1 MELTTG
7 GPKGPP
13 RHLGGLFVRR
23 GGASAPPTSQSA
35 TFAQG
40 WASASAEATADK
52 KGQPPR
58 ARLAALLILSTALVT
73 SAQAQQAPRAMTL
86 VDLLNVPSLSDPQLS
101 PDGRQI
107 LYVFAKADWK
117 ANRRIGQVWRAN
129 VDGTGAV
136 QLTFG
141 ADDASNPRWSPDG
154 ATIGFVARRAAAQ
167 SQIHVISNSGGEARP
182 LTRHATGVS
191 NLSWS
196 PDGTFIYFIAADPK
210 TDEERARE
218 ADKDDVYAF
227 GEVKQ
232 EHLWRIA
239 VSNGAEQ
246 RLTSG
251 DFSIQAYQP
260 SRDGRQIAVNRAP
273 GPLQEDS
280 ANGDVG
286 VMDAAGGEIRH
297 LAGPTFREGG
307 AELSPDN
314 TQVLFR
320 AHANER
326 LEGYYNDRLFLISAK
341 GGPHRT
347 LKLPHQVLDAHWSKD
362 GKSIFILA
370 NLGVHTELFE
380 VDPATEALRQLTDG
394 RHAIHAWSYH
404 ASTDQ
409 HVMSIDEPANPGDV
423 WRLPARGGPP
433 VRVTR
438 LFDYLT
444 RDYRLPRQEKVE
456 WKGADGVTVE
466 GLLFYPL
473 DYVQGKRYPLVEQD
487 HGVTFSSDSF
497 GFGRSSDYPQVLA
510 ARGYAVL
517 QINPRGVAGYDDA
530 YLRDMVGH
538 YFKNAHLDVLAGIDH
553 VIKMGVADP
562 DRLIKM
568 GWSAGGTMTNK
579 LITFTDRFKAASS
592 GAGVANFISLY
603 AQSDVR
609 YYRTPWFGGTPW
621 QKDAPTDLYWEHSP
635 LKDIAKVKTPT
646 LILVGESDVR
656 VPMPQSVE
664 LYRALKSNGVPTR
677 MYVAPREPH
686 GWREL
691 RHQLFK
697 MNAELDWFERYA
709 LNRQYT
715 WEKAPAGEDSSPRRT
730 TSEPVR

>member
-1 MELTTG
+1 MRSTRSL
-7 GPKGPP
+7 
-13 RHLGGLFVRR
+13 V
-23 GGASAPPTSQSA
+23 
-35 TFAQG
+35 
-40 WASASAEATADK
+40 
-52 KGQPPR
+52 
-58 ARLAALLILSTALVT
+58 ALLILATVPLV
-73 SAQAQQAPRAMTL
+73 SSQARQPQRPMTL
-86 VDLLNVPSLSDPQLS
+86 IDLLNVPSLSDPRLS
-101 PDGRQI
+101 PDGRQM
-107 LYVFAKADWK
+107 LYVLARADWK

-129 VDGTGAV
+129 ADGSAAV
-136 QLTFG
+136 QLTTG
-141 ADDASNPRWSPDG
+141 ANEASSPRWSPDG
-154 ATIGFVARRAAAQ
+154 TTIAFVARRDAPQ
-167 SQIHVISNSGGEARP
+167 PQVHVMSNGGGEARQ

-191 NLSWS
+191 NPSWS
-196 PDGTFIYFIAADPK
+196 PDGTFIYFTATDPK
-210 TDEERARE
+210 TDQERARE
-218 ADKDDVYAF
+218 AETGDVYAF
-227 GEVKQ
+227 GESRQ
-232 EHLWRIA
+232 EHLWRVGVA
-239 VSNGAEQ
+239 NGAEQ

-251 DFSIQAYQP
+251 DYSIQAYQL
-260 SRDGRQIAVNRAP
+260 SRDGRQIAVDRAP

-286 VMDAAGGEIRH
+286 VMAASGGEIRR

-314 TQVLFR
+314 SQVLFM

-326 LEGYYNDRLFLISAK
+326 LEGYYNDRLFLIPAK
-341 GGPHRT
+341 GGAHKA

-380 VDPATEALRQLTDG
+380 VDPATEAMRQLTDG
-394 RHAIHAWSYH
+394 QHAIRSWAFHA
-404 ASTDQ
+404 ATNQ
-409 HVMSIDEPANPGDV
+409 HVFAIDEAANPGDV
-423 WRLPARGGPP
+423 WRLPAGGGQP

-438 LFDYLT
+438 LFDYLA
-444 RDYRLPRQEKVE
+444 RDYKLPRQEKVE
-456 WKGADGVTVE
+456 WKGADGVMVE

-473 DYVQGKRYPLVEQD
+473 DYVQGRRYPLVEQD
-487 HGVTFSSDSF
+487 HGVTFSSNSF
-497 GFGRSSDYPQVLA
+497 GFGRWSDYPQVLA

-517 QINPRGVAGYDDA
+517 QVNPRGVAGYGDA

-553 VIKMGVADP
+553 VIKIGIADP

-592 GAGVANFISLY
+592 GAGVANFVSLY

-635 LKDIAKVKTPT
+635 LKDIAKAKTPT

-656 VPMPQSVE
+656 VPMAQSVE

-677 MYVAPREPH
+677 MYVAPGEPH

-697 MNAELDWFERYA
+697 MNVELDWFERHA
-709 LNRQYT
+709 LGREYT
-715 WEKAPAGEDSSPRRT
+715 WEKPPPGEDATARRSP
-730 TSEPVR
+730 SDPVR

>member
-1 MELTTG
+1 
-7 GPKGPP
+7 
-13 RHLGGLFVRR
+13 
-23 GGASAPPTSQSA
+23 
-35 TFAQG
+35 
-40 WASASAEATADK
+40 
-52 KGQPPR
+52 
-58 ARLAALLILSTALVT
+58 
-73 SAQAQQAPRAMTL
+73 MTL

-107 LYVFAKADWK
+107 LYVIARADWK
-117 ANRRIGQVWRAN
+117 ANRRIGQVWRAG
-129 VDGTGAV
+129 VDGSTPV
-136 QLTFG
+136 QLTTG
-141 ADDASNPRWSPDG
+141 TNDASNPRWSPDG
-154 ATIGFVARRAAAQ
+154 MSIAFVTRREAPQAQ
-167 SQIHVISNSGGEARP
+167 VHVISNVGGEARQ

-191 NLSWS
+191 NVSWS
-196 PDGTFIYFIAADPK
+196 PDGAFIYFTAVDPK
-210 TDEERARE
+210 SEDERTHDAEIG
-218 ADKDDVYAF
+218 DVYAY
-227 GEVKQ
+227 GDNKQ
-232 EHLWRIA
+232 EHLWRVF
-239 VSNGAEQ
+239 VSTGTEQ

-251 DFSIQAYQP
+251 DYSIQAYQLA
-260 SRDGRQIAVNRAP
+260 RDGRQIAVNRAP

-280 ANGDVG
+280 AAGDVG
-286 VMDAAGGEIRH
+286 VMDAAGGEIRR

-314 TQVLFR
+314 SQVLFR
-320 AHANER
+320 AHANEK
-326 LEGYYNDRLFLISAK
+326 LEGYYNDRLFLIPAK
-341 GGPHRT
+341 GGAHRA

-362 GKSIFILA
+362 GKSIFVLA

-380 VDPATEALRQLTDG
+380 VDPVAETMRQLTDG
-394 RHAIHAWSYH
+394 RHSIRSWSFH
-404 ASTDQ
+404 LPTNQ
-409 HVMSIDEPANPGDV
+409 HVFSIDEPTNPGDV
-423 WRLPARGGPP
+423 WTLAGAGGQA
-433 VRVTR
+433 VRVSR
-438 LFDYLT
+438 LFDSLAREFT
-444 RDYRLPRQEKVE
+444 LPRQEKVE

-487 HGVTFSSDSF
+487 HGVTFSSNSY
-497 GFGRSSDYPQVLA
+497 GFGRPSDYPQVLT

-517 QINPRGVAGYDDA
+517 QVNPRGVAGYGDA

-553 VIKMGVADP
+553 LIKVGIADP

-592 GAGVANFISLY
+592 GAGVVNFISLY

-621 QKDAPTDLYWEHSP
+621 QKEAPTELYWEHSP

-697 MNAELDWFERYA
+697 MNVELDWFERQA
-709 LNRQYT
+709 LGRSYT
-715 WEKAPAGEDSSPRRT
+715 WERPPSGDNGGPNRSTLSPMR
-730 TSEPVR
+730 

>member
-1 MELTTG
+1 MRSTRSL
-7 GPKGPP
+7 
-13 RHLGGLFVRR
+13 V
-23 GGASAPPTSQSA
+23 
-35 TFAQG
+35 
-40 WASASAEATADK
+40 
-52 KGQPPR
+52 
-58 ARLAALLILSTALVT
+58 ALLILATVPLV
-73 SAQAQQAPRAMTL
+73 SSQARQPQRPMTL
-86 VDLLNVPSLSDPQLS
+86 IDLLNVPSLSDPRLS
-101 PDGRQI
+101 PDGRQM
-107 LYVFAKADWK
+107 LYVLARADWK

-129 VDGTGAV
+129 ADGSAAV
-136 QLTFG
+136 QLTTG
-141 ADDASNPRWSPDG
+141 ANEASSPRWSPDG
-154 ATIGFVARRAAAQ
+154 TTIAFVARRDAPQ
-167 SQIHVISNSGGEARP
+167 PQVHVMSNGGGEARQ

-191 NLSWS
+191 NPSWS
-196 PDGTFIYFIAADPK
+196 PDGTFIYFTATDPK
-210 TDEERARE
+210 TDQERARE
-218 ADKDDVYAF
+218 ADTGGVYAF
-227 GEVKQ
+227 GESRQ
-232 EHLWRIA
+232 EHLWRVGVA
-239 VSNGAEQ
+239 NGAEQ

-251 DFSIQAYQP
+251 DYSIQAYQL
-260 SRDGRQIAVNRAP
+260 SRDGRQIAVDRAP

-286 VMDAAGGEIRH
+286 VMDASGGEIRR

-314 TQVLFR
+314 SQVLFR

-326 LEGYYNDRLFLISAK
+326 LEGYYNDRLFLIPAK
-341 GGPHRT
+341 GGAHKA

-380 VDPATEALRQLTDG
+380 VDPATETMRQLTDG
-394 RHAIHAWSYH
+394 QHAIRSWAFHA
-404 ASTDQ
+404 ATNQ
-409 HVMSIDEPANPGDV
+409 HVFAIDEAANPGDV
-423 WRLPARGGPP
+423 WRLPAGGGQP

-438 LFDYLT
+438 LFDYLA
-444 RDYRLPRQEKVE
+444 RDYKLPRQEKVE
-456 WKGADGVTVE
+456 WKGADGVMVE

-473 DYVQGKRYPLVEQD
+473 DYVQGRRYPLVEQD
-487 HGVTFSSDSF
+487 HGVTFSSNSF
-497 GFGRSSDYPQVLA
+497 GFGRWSDYPQILA

-517 QINPRGVAGYDDA
+517 QVNPRGVAGYGDA

-553 VIKMGVADP
+553 VIKIGIADP

-592 GAGVANFISLY
+592 GAGVANFVSLY

-635 LKDIAKVKTPT
+635 LKDIAKAKTPT

-656 VPMPQSVE
+656 VPMAQSVE

-677 MYVAPREPH
+677 MYVAPGEPH

-697 MNAELDWFERYA
+697 MNVELDWFERHA
-709 LNRQYT
+709 LGREYT
-715 WEKAPAGEDSSPRRT
+715 WEKPPPGEDATARRSP
-730 TSEPVR
+730 SDPVR

>member
-1 MELTTG
+1 ML
-7 GPKGPP
+7 
-13 RHLGGLFVRR
+13 
-23 GGASAPPTSQSA
+23 
-35 TFAQG
+35 
-40 WASASAEATADK
+40 ATA
-52 KGQPPR
+52 PIASPH
-58 ARLAALLILSTALVT
+58 
-73 SAQAQQAPRAMTL
+73 AQQGGRPMTL

-107 LYVFAKADWK
+107 LYVFARADWA

-129 VDGTGAV
+129 ADGSGAV
-136 QLTFG
+136 QLTTS
-141 ADDASNPRWSPDG
+141 ASDAGSPRWSPDG
-154 ATIGFVARRAAAQ
+154 TTIAFVTRREAPQ
-167 SQIHVISNSGGEARP
+167 PQIHVMSNGGGEARQ

-196 PDGTFIYFIAADPK
+196 PDGTFIYFTATDPK
-210 TDEERARE
+210 TDEERAHE
-218 ADKDDVYAF
+218 ADTGGVYGF
-227 GEVKQ
+227 EESKQ
-232 EHLWRIA
+232 AHLWRVA
-239 VSNGAEQ
+239 VANGAEQ

-251 DFSIQAYQP
+251 NYSIQDYQL
-260 SRDGRQIAVNRAP
+260 SRDGRQVAVNRAP
-273 GPLQEDS
+273 GPMQEDS
-280 ANGDVG
+280 AHGDVG

-314 TQVLFR
+314 SQVLFR

-326 LEGYYNDRLFLISAK
+326 LEGNYNDRLFLIPAK
-341 GGPHRT
+341 GGAHKA

-362 GKSIFILA
+362 GTSIFILA

-380 VDPATEALRQLTDG
+380 VDPATEKMRQLTDG
-394 RHAIHAWSYH
+394 PHAIRSWVFHP
-404 ASTDQ
+404 STNQ
-409 HVMSIDEPANPGDV
+409 HIFAIDDATSPGEV
-423 WRLPARGGPP
+423 WRLPAGGGQP
-433 VRVTR
+433 VRMTR
-438 LFDYLT
+438 LFDDLA
-444 RDYRLPRQEKVE
+444 RDYKLPRQEKVE

-473 DYVQGKRYPLVEQD
+473 DYVQGRRYPLVEQD
-487 HGVTFSSDSF
+487 HGVTFSSNSF

-517 QINPRGVAGYDDA
+517 QVNPRGVAGYGDA

-553 VIKMGVADP
+553 LIKIGIADP

-592 GAGVANFISLY
+592 GAGVANFVSLY

-621 QKDAPTDLYWEHSP
+621 QKDAPIDLYWEHSP
-635 LKDIAKVKTPT
+635 LKDIAKAKTPT

-697 MNAELDWFERYA
+697 MNVELDWFERYA
-709 LNRQYT
+709 LGREYT
-715 WEKAPAGEDSSPRRT
+715 WEKPPAAGDGTPRRPT
-730 TSEPVR
+730 AAPVR